1 MARAKD
7 GGVEI
12 RESERVDGV
21 RRGARARRRRRARES
36 VEAKTEGAERRGIDE
51 AKTDSAETRG
61 IIDDSVDGDETRRET

>member
-36 VEAKTEGAERRGIDE
+36 VEAKTEGAERRGI
-51 AKTDSAETRG
+51 
-61 IIDDSVDGDETRRET
+61 IDDSVDGDETRRET